1 MNPFLLAARNLLRNR
16 RRSLTTLLAMII
28 GLGAVLVFG
37 GYRSNALLS
46 METSLVQGGGHLQI
60 QRKGYLLHGTRS
72 PASYGI
78 ADYQRIIDAL
88 LADASLRPLM
98 RIVMPALQINGLAGN
113 FAAGVS
119 TTVVANGVDVDMLN
133 RMATWNEHG
142 LIIYMKQQPAL
153 AADPEGAV
161 IGTGVARLLRMC
173 KLLKLD
179 DCGDEDP
186 KPGTEGGASAP
197 ADLMELAALNR
208 PADDARAPGAIELL
222 VPNSRGAPNVGSVS
236 VVGAINLGYKA
247 TDDVYLGMHL
257 AKAQRLVY
265 GNAEPEITSIVIQL
279 ESTDTMPAAIAR
291 IQEIINGLKLSQA
304 LEVQTFGTLNAIY
317 PQSVEFLGQL
327 FSFIAVLIGVVVLFT
342 IGNTMSMAV
351 IERTVE
357 IGTLRAIG
365 VRRSGIRTMFVCEA
379 LLLGT
384 LGALLGIVAALG
396 VAAIINHAGLTWIP
410 PGYVIV
416 LAIQVLVWG
425 DWLMIFGCAAGL
437 VLVTVVAAYW
447 PANRAARALVVDA
460 LRHT

>member
-16 RRSLTTLLAMII
+16 RRSLTTVLAMIV

-37 GYRSNALLS
+37 GYRANALLS

-60 QRKGYLLHGTRS
+60 QRRGYLLYGTRA

-78 ADYQRIIDAL
+78 ADYRRIIDAL
-88 LADASLRPLM
+88 LADTTLRPRL
-98 RIVMPALQINGLAGN
+98 RVVMPALQINGLAGN

-119 TTVVANGVDVDMLN
+119 TTVVANGVVVDQLN
-133 RMATWNEHG
+133 QMANWNEHG

-173 KLLKLD
+173 KTLGVT
-179 DCGDEDP
+179 DCGDDDP
-186 KPGTEGGASAP
+186 RPSAEGAAAP
-197 ADLMELAALNR
+197 ADLVELAALER
-208 PADDARAPGAIELL
+208 PAASPRAANTIELL

-257 AKAQRLVY
+257 SKAQRLVY
-265 GNAEPEITSIVIQL
+265 GNGPPEVTSIVVQL
-279 ESTDTMPAAIAR
+279 ESTKTMPEAIAR
-291 IQEIINGLKLSQA
+291 IEQIIAGLHLPVA
-304 LEVQTFGTLNAIY
+304 LEVQTFSTLNAIY

-327 FSFIAVLIGVVVLFT
+327 FGFIAVLIGVVVLFT

-351 IERTVE
+351 VERTVE

-365 VRRSGIRTMFVCEA
+365 VRRGGIRTMFVCEA

-384 LGALLGIVAALG
+384 LGAVLGTAVALLA
-396 VAAIINHAGLTWIP
+396 AAIVNHAGLTWTP

-416 LAIQVLVWG
+416 LAIQVLIWG
-425 DWLMIFGCAAGL
+425 DWPLIFGSAVGL
-437 VLVTVVAAYW
+437 VAVAVVAAYW